1 MRDVGAPFICPMIP
15 KLKTGAAAAGVAAGL
30 GAGSAQASDG
40 GIFGFTWGDVGN
52 FFVDFFTPGGVGEVG
67 RGSDIVPSAP
77 AGYMPSQ
84 GSYGGA
90 AGGGF
95 VLYPNKANTNMMR
108 SVYSK

>member
-15 KLKTGAAAAGVAAGL
+15 KLKTDAAAAGVAAGL
-30 GAGSAQASDG
+30 GAGSAQASNG
-40 GIFGFTWGDVGN
+40 GILGSGITWGDVGN

-90 AGGGF
+90 AGAQ
-95 VLYPNKANTNMMR
+95 YIPWRRDACA
-108 SVYSK
+108 S